1 MVLRLLPGMSKYYMT
16 YKDKN
21 GSNWS
26 VEKGDWIGSFDKGFN
41 TFYSPV
47 TYCYFKFNSVELEMN
62 IPLLKTSLINKM
74 RESQWK

>member
-41 TFYSPV
+41 K
-47 TYCYFKFNSVELEMN
+47 KFLTRLS
-62 IPLLKTSLINKM
+62 IPLLLIVILSLILL
-74 RESQWK
+74 SWK